1 MIYSSTKNELIKSI
15 KKLQNKKYRD
25 STSTFLVEGEHL
37 VTEAIKNNCIK
48 YIITE
53 ENYEF
58 KTSIRQIKVTNNVL
72 NYISSLDNPQPIMA
86 VCEKLK
92 NDRLD
97 DKLLILDD
105 IQDPGNLG
113 TIIRS
118 CVAFGFNT
126 LVVSKNTVDIYNSK
140 VIRASQGMIFS
151 LNIIVADLE
160 IFINDLKTQEYC
172 VIGTDVLNGES
183 ISNFKNSKKSAI
195 IMGNEGRGLS
205 KKIKKLCDECIYI
218 PISNNC
224 ESLNVGVAASIIMYE
239 LR

>member
-1 MIYSSTKNELIKSI
+1 MIYSSTKNEFIKSI
-15 KKLQNKKYRD
+15 KKLQEKKYRD
-25 STSTFLVEGEHL
+25 STATFLVEGEHL
-37 VTEAIKNNCIK
+37 VIEAIKNNCVK

-58 KTSIRQIKVTNNVL
+58 KSNIRQIKVTNNVL
-72 NYISSLDNPQPIMA
+72 KYISSLDNPQPIMA
-86 VCEKLK
+86 VCKKLK
-92 NDRLD
+92 NELLD
-97 DKLLILDD
+97 DKILILDD

-126 LVVSKNTVDIYNSK
+126 LVVSKNTVDTYNSK

-151 LNIIVADLE
+151 INIIVADLE
-160 IFINDLKTQEYC
+160 TFICDLKSKGYY
-172 VIGTDVLNGES
+172 VIGTDVES
-183 ISNFKNSKKSAI
+183 GKSVSNFKNFKKSAI
-195 IMGNEGRGLS
+195 IMGNEGNGLS
-205 KKIKKLCDECIYI
+205 KKIKQLCDECIYI
-218 PISNNC
+218 PISDCC